1 MTTNTYDYES
11 DEDSS
16 SSSSSGGPR
25 LTVGEGLSKEA
36 LAALAEYQQ
45 FGFFSGDD
53 NDDDGADDKGADANA
68 ASNYDIQKNEAC
80 PTAFTAGDT
89 KVIADTLRRL
99 SKNTKTDASLSPRII
114 LDLED
119 YSCKGANVEPVDLL
133 RGDGFVRI
141 NGVLD
146 PELCDQCLKQINDEL
161 EQSGQ
166 QHHDSTKQANA
177 WDGSGGGFGNVYSRE
192 NRYDMYLRKEGVY
205 EQSLGHM
212 LQNNSILACLFEAL
226 LKGKEGVFHEFAAL
240 VSDPGAASQP
250 LHPDSK
256 YTQVPSPMWTAFVA
270 LQDGKIP
277 QLFGESTMILT
288 TTLTFL
294 SNRYSSRPRYGSD
307 HLSSWNKHTGVSRTF
322 HWEHGRE
329 RRAPRKTRIS

>member
-1 MTTNTYDYES
+1 MTTNSYDDES

-25 LTVGEGLSKEA
+25 LTIGEGLSKEA

-53 NDDDGADDKGADANA
+53 DDDKGDEGANASA
-68 ASNYDIQKNEAC
+68 ASNHVIQKNEVC
-80 PTAFTAGDT
+80 PTFTAGDT

-119 YSCKGANVEPVDLL
+119 YSCKEGAIVEPVDVL
-133 RGDGFVRI
+133 RKDGFVRI

-146 PELCDQCLKQINDEL
+146 PELCDQCLKQINEDL

-166 QHHDSTKQANA
+166 RQHHDSTKRANA
-177 WDGSGGGFGNVYSRE
+177 WDGSAGGFGNVYSRE
-192 NRYDMYLRKEGVY
+192 SRYDMYLRKEGVY
-205 EQSLGHM
+205 EQSLCHM
-212 LQNNSILACLFEAL
+212 LQNNSILACLFKAL
-226 LKGKEGVFHEFAAL
+226 LEGKEGVFHEFAAL
-240 VSDPGAASQP
+240 VSDPGSASQP
-250 LHPDSK
+250 VHPDSK

-277 QLFGESTMILT
+277 
-288 TTLTFL
+288 
-294 SNRYSSRPRYGSD
+294 
-307 HLSSWNKHTGVSRTF
+307 
-322 HWEHGRE
+322 
-329 RRAPRKTRIS
+329 

>member
-1 MTTNTYDYES
+1 MTTNGYNYES

-25 LTVGEGLSKEA
+25 LTIGEGLSKEA

-53 NDDDGADDKGADANA
+53 DGDDCGNDNDKGADASA
-68 ASNYDIQKNEAC
+68 ASSYAIQKNEVC
-80 PTAFTAGDT
+80 PTFTAGDT

-99 SKNTKTDASLSPRII
+99 SENTKTEALLSPRII

-119 YSCKGANVEPVDLL
+119 YSCEGAIVAPVDVL
-133 RGDGFVRI
+133 RRDGSVRI

-146 PELCDQCLKQINDEL
+146 PELCDQCLKQINEEL

-177 WDGSGGGFGNVYSRE
+177 WDGSAGGFGNVFSRD

-205 EQSLGHM
+205 EQSLSHM
-212 LQNNSILACLFEAL
+212 LQHNSILACLFQAL
-226 LKGKEGVFHEFAAL
+226 LEGKNGVFHEFAAL

-250 LHPDSK
+250 IHPDSK
-256 YTQVPSPMWTAFVA
+256 YTPCAPMWTAFVA
-270 LQDGKIP
+270 LQDGTI
-277 QLFGESTMILT
+277 S
-288 TTLTFL
+288 
-294 SNRYSSRPRYGSD
+294 SRYSD
-307 HLSSWNKHTGVSRTF
+307 QLSY
-322 HWEHGRE
+322 
-329 RRAPRKTRIS
+329 A

>member
-1 MTTNTYDYES
+1 MTTNTYNYES
-11 DEDSS
+11 DEGSS

-25 LTVGEGLSKEA
+25 LTIGEGLSKEA

-53 NDDDGADDKGADANA
+53 NGGDDKGGDASA
-68 ASNYDIQKNEAC
+68 ASNHVIQKNEAC

-99 SKNTKTDASLSPRII
+99 SKNTKTDALLSPRII

-133 RGDGFVRI
+133 RNDGCIRI
-141 NGVLD
+141 DGVLD
-146 PELCDQCLKQINDEL
+146 PELCDQCLKQINEEL

-166 QHHDSTKQANA
+166 QDHDSTKRANA
-177 WDGSGGGFGNVYSRE
+177 WDGSAGGFGNVFSRA

-205 EQSLGHM
+205 EESLGHM
-212 LQNNSILACLFEAL
+212 LQNNSSLACLFEAL
-226 LKGKEGVFHEFAAL
+226 LDGKEGVFHEFAAL

-250 LHPDSK
+250 IHPDSK
-256 YTQVPSPMWTAFVA
+256 YTQVPSPMWTVFVA

-277 QLFGESTMILT
+277 QHFGESTMILT
-288 TTLTFL
+288 ATLTFL
-294 SNRYSSRPRYGSD
+294 SNFIFSRPRYGSD
-307 HLSSWNKHTGVSRTF
+307 HISSWNKHTGVSRTF